1 MFIIKNR
8 NQIAWLLAL
17 LICWSISGQ
26 AQHNAGLAEHF
37 RKINQAYSGT
47 GSFQFAIRYSVYKS
61 ATSSIAVETST
72 GKYYKKDQSY
82 LWVAGEQYIMQN
94 KQYFISADKEN
105 KSLLIGKPVTQ
116 STAFLPVSMD
126 SLLALASEHK
136 LIEKGDEKEIQLT
149 FGFLLDNVSRM
160 DIRFGTNGFIS
171 RLVFYYNHFID
182 DEKNP
187 LVSSSPRLE
196 MVFTPIEKDPSQ
208 GEEMFSEKSFFHLKE
223 GKVIPVGIYKDY
235 FLIDQ
240 RF

>member
-1 MFIIKNR
+1 MSIIKKIYR
-8 NQIAWLLAL
+8 IVWLLMML
-17 LICWSISGQ
+17 VGWGISGH
-26 AQHNAGLAEHF
+26 AQNHAGVAEYLK
-37 RKINQAYSGT
+37 KINQAYSGA

-82 LWVAGEQYIMQN
+82 LWIAGEQYIMQN

-105 KSLLIGKPVTQ
+105 KSLLIGKPVGQ
-116 STAFLPVSMD
+116 SEAFLPVPVD
-126 SLLALASEHK
+126 SLLVLASDHK
-136 LIEKGDEKEIQLT
+136 LIEKGEEKEIQLT
-149 FGFLLDNVSRM
+149 FGFMLDNVSRM
-160 DIRFGTNGFIS
+160 DIRFGANGLIS
-171 RLVFYYNHFID
+171 RLVFYYNHFIE

-196 MVFTPIEKDPSQ
+196 MVFTPMEKDPSQ
-208 GEEMFSEKSFFHLKE
+208 GDEMFSEKSFFHLKD
-223 GKVIPVGIYKDY
+223 GKIIPVGVYKDY